1 MTCFHFISTQF
12 YTNTNILWVN
22 QHVFAYAKEHP
33 SSYELVLLFFH
44 LHRICKQE
52 EAGILGKAIH
62 HLETYC
68 HFFHDH
74 FALVTFFFF
83 FLHMHFYGCTMP
95 QHFSKEAHLKK
106 DILEVVAFWYLQCL
120 KIS

>member
-33 SSYELVLLFFH
+33 SSYELALLFFH

-52 EAGILGKAIH
+52 EAGVLGKAIH
-62 HLETYC
+62 HLETYY
-68 HFFHDH
+68 HFLHDH

-83 FLHMHFYGCTMP
+83 FPHALLWLHYATEFLRRGTFKEGYIRSSSVLVPPMP
-95 QHFSKEAHLKK
+95 
-106 DILEVVAFWYLQCL
+106 
-120 KIS
+120 